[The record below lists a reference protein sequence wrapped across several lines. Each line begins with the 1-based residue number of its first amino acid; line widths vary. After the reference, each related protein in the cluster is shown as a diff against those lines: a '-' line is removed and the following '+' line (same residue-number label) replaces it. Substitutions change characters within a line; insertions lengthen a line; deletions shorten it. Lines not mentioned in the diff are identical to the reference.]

1 MKSVK
6 FFSCLVSCGIFLAAP
21 SFAMENH
28 HKHRCGCRRLI
39 HKEFV
44 QSDIREKVIKLMR
57 SYFFKD
63 VSKIKLF
70 KNYFNSINF
79 SDHPLVYVDD
89 STINP
94 IIDEILETNKKNF
107 QMESS
112 DEESSDEESSD
123 EKLSDVKFSKEEQ
136 KYLNKEN
143 FSTEFLSEVCF
154 FIHTCHENNKYYY
167 VLRACCKG
175 NFQPEENEPISNS
188 RLNLICIGGNKYIF
202 QVNINDIN
210 N

>member
-6 FFSCLVSCGIFLAAP
+6 FFSFLMSCGIFLAAP

-44 QSDIREKVIKLMR
+44 QSDIRKKIIQLMKN
-57 SYFFKD
+57 YFSKD
-63 VSKIKLF
+63 VSKIELF

-143 FSTEFLSEVCF
+143 FSTKFLSEVCF
-154 FIHTCHENNKYYY
+154 FIHTCHENNEYYY

-188 RLNLICIGGNKYIF
+188 YLNSICIGNSIF
-202 QVNINDIN
+202 KRNFFL
-210 N
+210 